1 LSRKL
6 KVHLSSLFL
15 IVWPFLFLS
24 TPANA
29 EDIIINLDATTAY
42 IDVVVNVD
50 TTTAYVITTTTG
62 PRFEVVDSV
71 TVERPAW
78 VDSWLWLYRGVAD
91 STTAR
96 TGQGAIAADDDGNSS
111 SNNYWASRLSGTLAA
126 DTYTIRATSYDYVVA
141 GQRAV
146 GTYTLSSG
154 LIPHR
159 DTATAVVDTN
169 TVVAPPVVVDTN
181 TVVAPPVVVVPPV
194 VVSEPPAIISIPPAI
209 QSDPIAIVDE
219 IPIAVVPP
227 DIAPEAPID
236 IALEAPIDIAPE
248 APIDIAPEAPIDIAP
263 EAPIDIAPE
272 IEIAPPLT
280 VEQIENIV
288 DDLVTNGVLSNSDSE
303 IILDA
308 LRADGEITSDE
319 VSALSEALSSDGEFT
334 REEVA
339 LVVDAIIEAA
349 GGEAITAEDIKD
361 AGLTYNDLPDA
372 TPVEVRQDENGNSV
386 IIVAEVAAALQVL
399 ESPAEFISAVFD
411 NPEQALTAVLN
422 IGADMSDEERKGAEE
437 MVVSAIIA
445 SNAAINAV
453 SVAGNAAANAAARTA
468 TGGTT
473 PKGPSGG
480 GPMGGDPRIRRRKP

>member
-1 LSRKL
+1 MFRILAVCLLVFWWVLLPLDSASADEIT
-6 KVHLSSLFL
+6 V
-15 IVWPFLFLS
+15 
-24 TPANA
+24 
-29 EDIIINLDATTAY
+29 NLDATTAY
-42 IDVVVNVD
+42 VDTVVTVD

-62 PRFEVVDSV
+62 PRTEVVDSV
-71 TVERPAW
+71 TVERVAW
-78 VDSWLWLYRGVAD
+78 VDSWVILYRGGVAD
-91 STTAR
+91 TR
-96 TGQGAIAADDDGNSS
+96 TVISQDDDSNSTP
-111 SNNYWASRLSGTLAA
+111 NNFWASRLSGTLNA
-126 DTYTIRATSYDYVVA
+126 DTYTIRATSFEYVT
-141 GQRAV
+141 GNQRPV

-154 LIPHR
+154 LIPPPV

-181 TVVAPPVVVVPPV
+181 TAVAPPVVVVPPV
-194 VVSEPPAIISIPPAI
+194 QAPEPPSIAYIPPVI

-219 IPIAVVPP
+219 APIAIVPP
-227 DIAPEAPID
+227 
-236 IALEAPIDIAPE
+236 DIAPE

-263 EAPIDIAPE
+263 EAPIDIAPDPITEVAPE

-308 LRADGEITSDE
+308 LRADGEVTSDE

-349 GGEAITAEDIKD
+349 EGEAITAEDIKD

-399 ESPAEFISAVFD
+399 ASPAEFVSAVFD
-411 NPEQALTAVLN
+411 DPGQALTAVLN
-422 IGADMSDEERKGAEE
+422 IGADMSDEERKDAEE

-453 SVAGNAAANAAARTA
+453 SVAGSAAANAASSASRTA
-468 TGGTT
+468 SGGTT
-473 PKGPSGG
+473 PKRPSGG